1 MVKILVYLVSELI
14 GESMK
19 RWIFIIAFIFSIA
32 GALYS
37 FYLAV
42 FWGWA
47 GATPGVDYTIAER
60 YFQIFGIV
68 SLSLLGVSV
77 FIIVR
82 LWQYLRQSRNNQKR

>member
-1 MVKILVYLVSELI
+1 MTLVYLVSELI
-14 GESMK
+14 GENMK
-19 RWIFIIAFIFSIA
+19 SWIFIIAFIFSIA
-32 GALYS
+32 GVLYF

-47 GATPGVDYTIAER
+47 GATPGVDYKIAER